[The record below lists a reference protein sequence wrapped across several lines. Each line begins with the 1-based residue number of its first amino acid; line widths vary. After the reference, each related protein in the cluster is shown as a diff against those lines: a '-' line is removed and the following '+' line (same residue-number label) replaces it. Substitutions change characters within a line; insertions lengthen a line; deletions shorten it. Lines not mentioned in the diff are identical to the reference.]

1 VVVLVP
7 VAVNAPAVLVF
18 IPPAMLFT
26 PATLASGMQFATLVI
41 CLAAAA
47 PMSLDGVVEF
57 MLGVSDSA
65 LAAVNVLCVK
75 PRRRGEEQESS

>member
-7 VAVNAPAVLVF
+7 IALGAPAVLVF
-18 IPPAMLFT
+18 VPPAMLFT

-41 CLAAAA
+41 CLAAVG

-65 LAAVNVLCVK
+65 LATVDVLGMK
-75 PRRRGEEQESS
+75 PRRRGEEHESS